1 MSALPAEITELSPG
15 PRLLRPAPAG
25 AQLRADRRAAQA
37 EVRRVRRHWSI
48 LSLTLL
54 GCSFGLTVGVLG
66 VLH

>member
-15 PRLLRPAPAG
+15 PRPVRPSVAV
-25 AQLRADRRAAQA
+25 AQLRADRRAALA
-37 EVRRVRRHWSI
+37 EVRRVRRRWAI
-48 LSLTLL
+48 LSVAVM